1 MPKGQ
6 TPALTPD
13 TADRYRRVMDLRA
26 RGLTF
31 EEIAQEVGYAGRQG
45 AKEAYDAALR
55 WWGREAVDDLRT
67 VEGERL
73 ELLWRRVYARV
84 ARSEDLGTVEFA
96 RLLDSAVRLSQR
108 KAALWGLDAPRQYE
122 VTGEGGGPL
131 VTDVGEL
138 LRQRLE
144 QIAPHAL
151 SDG

>member
-1 MPKGQ
+1 MARGQ
-6 TPALTPD
+6 TPALTPA
-13 TADRYRRVMDLRA
+13 TADKYRRVVELRA

-31 EEIAQEVGYAGRQG
+31 DEIAAEVGYKGRQG

-55 WWGREAVDDLRT
+55 WWGTESVDQLRS

-73 ELLWRRVYARV
+73 ELLWRRAYARL
-84 ARSEDLGTVEFA
+84 ARSDELGTVEFA

-108 KAALWGLDAPRQYE
+108 KSALWGLDAPRQYE
-122 VTGEGGGPL
+122 VTGEAGGPL

-144 QIAPHAL
+144 AMAPQAL
-151 SDG
+151 TDG